1 MNKEEFLS
9 KLRIKLSGLPKQEVE
24 DHLLFYSEIIDD
36 KVEDGMSLGEA
47 IIDIGSVDEIK
58 EQIIK
63 DISLRKIIKE
73 RIKPKKRLNTWT
85 IVLLSLGSPIWL
97 SLVIAFVAVIFSL
110 YASLWAITI
119 SMYSI
124 FISLATVGLLGPISG
139 VLAIVNNDLS
149 SGLFIL
155 SMSLICIGI
164 AIFAYYGCKI
174 TTKLMWKFTKK
185 ISLGIKKIF
194 IKKEN
199 KYE

>member
-36 KVEDGMSLGEA
+36 KVEDGMSLEEA

-63 DISLRKIIKE
+63 DVPLRKIIKE

-85 IVLLSLGSPIWL
+85 IVFLSLGSPIWL
-97 SLVIAFVAVIFSL
+97 SLGIAFVAVIFSL

-199 KYE
+199 KHG

>member
-124 FISLATVGLLGPISG
+124 FISLATVGLLGPILG

-164 AIFAYYGCKI
+164 AIFTYYGCKI